1 MSRDPKATVV
11 EFNRRINMGDLE
23 GLVDLMTEDHR
34 FVDTAGAEIEGQEAC
49 LEARR
54 GYISAIPDYR
64 NHYETVLVRGERV
77 IVRGK
82 SKCSYPRLD
91 WPALW
96 SARIREGRI
105 CEWRVYEDTS
115 ANRAAIRLNDTRV

>member
-34 FVDTAGAEIEGQEAC
+34 FVDTAGAEIEGRAAC
-49 LEARR
+49 LEAWR
-54 GYISAIPDYR
+54 GFFSAFPDYR
-64 NHYETVLVRGERV
+64 NHFETVLVRGDRV
-77 IVRGK
+77 IVRGR
-82 SKCSYPRLD
+82 SKCSDPRLD
-91 WPALW
+91 GPALW
-96 SARIREGRI
+96 SARIRAGRI